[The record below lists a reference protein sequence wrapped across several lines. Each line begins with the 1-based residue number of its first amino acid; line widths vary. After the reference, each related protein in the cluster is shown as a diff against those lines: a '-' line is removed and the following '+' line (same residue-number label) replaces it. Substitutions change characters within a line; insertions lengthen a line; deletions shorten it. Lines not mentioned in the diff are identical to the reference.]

1 MTSDEIV
8 VFWRPGCIFCASLLS
23 QLDARAVPHRRVNI
37 WEDPSAAAQVRAA
50 AGGNETVPT
59 VAVGSVM
66 LVNPDV
72 HTLLSV
78 AAQHVPSA
86 VPAGYEPPQSDPLSR
101 WTSDRLG
108 GTTTE

>member
-1 MTSDEIV
+1 MTPDEIV
-8 VFWRPGCIFCASLLS
+8 VFWRPGCFFCSSLLG
-23 QLDARAVPHRRVNI
+23 QLDARGVPHRRVNI

-50 AGGNETVPT
+50 ADGNETVPT

-72 HTLLSV
+72 PTLLSV

-86 VPAGYEPPQSDPLSR
+86 VPAGYEPPQPGSLSHR
-101 WTSDRLG
+101 MSDRLDG
-108 GTTTE
+108 PTSD